1 MKAGAA
7 LLLTGLGL
15 FAISKVAS
23 LHTLASL
30 DLSLNDFKIDWN
42 GVHLSVLA
50 TNPTSNAV
58 NINNLKGTVYL
69 NEQVVGQLG
78 PFTGQLIP
86 ANATSAPVPVT
97 VILNAAVIIL
107 EAISIYNGSAG
118 QQAVMKMV
126 GVITADNTDIPYTIS
141 CKLF

>member
-7 LLLTGLGL
+7 LLLTGIGL
-15 FAISKVAS
+15 FAISKAAS

-30 DLSLNDFKIDWN
+30 NLSLNGFKIDWN

-50 TNPTSNAV
+50 TNPTTNSV
-58 NINNLKGTVYL
+58 TINNLKGTVYL
-69 NEQVVGQLG
+69 NEQVMGQIG
-78 PFTGQLIP
+78 PFTGQVIP
-86 ANATSAPVPVT
+86 ASATSAPVPVT

-107 EAISIYNGSAG
+107 EAISIFNGSAG
-118 QQAVMKMV
+118 QQAIMKVV
-126 GVITADNTDIPYTIS
+126 GVVTADYTDISFTIS